1 MRTVRWSDR
10 NPGNRQWHDWR
21 WAGGLVL
28 AVVVLATGG
37 LVMAGLWDEERRTTS
52 AESWQDGT
60 VHGPWR
66 SVFHGYGG
74 NTGGV
79 DELDLTPRAARERD
93 RTHACLVVSTARYGQ
108 LDFRARMR
116 TVEQLRTPEPNPW
129 EVAWLVWAYTDPEH
143 FYYLA
148 LKPNGWEL
156 GKRDP
161 EYRGGQRFLAT
172 GTPRFAVGDWSD
184 IRVRQYGPRMT
195 VVVDGREVVAFTDT
209 ERPYTAGSVGG
220 YTEDARVEFRDI
232 TIAGPEG

>member
-1 MRTVRWSDR
+1 MTSVRWCACLRIGGLLLAVALVVS
-10 NPGNRQWHDWR
+10 
-21 WAGGLVL
+21 GGLVL
-28 AVVVLATGG
+28 AGV
-37 LVMAGLWDEERRTTS
+37 WDEERRPEP
-52 AESWQDGT
+52 AESWRDGS

-74 NTGGV
+74 NTGGA
-79 DELDLTPRAARERD
+79 DELTLTPRAARERS
-93 RTHACLVVSTARYGQ
+93 RTHACLVVSTARYER
-108 LDFRARMR
+108 LDYRARMR
-116 TVEQLRTPEPNPW
+116 TVEQLRAGDPNPW

-172 GTPRFAVGDWSD
+172 GTPPFPIGDWSD
-184 IRVRQYGPRMT
+184 VRVRQRGAGMT
-195 VVVDGREVVAFTDT
+195 VEVDGRTVADFTDR
-209 ERPYTAGSVGG
+209 ERPYTEGSVGA

-232 TIAGPEG
+232 SVSPERSATTARMR